1 MTSFLNAT
9 PIFSYRILSLLYSL
23 ILSLLII
30 SLKKNFTSVQ
40 LFPFNRALYLRT
52 IRIYLKPLASPLI
65 PNIQIIFNPILA
77 RYRYRLDQKNFQKKN
92 PMESL
97 LIPNIQIFS
106 FHSRSIS
113 IGLEKFRKKDPVKS
127 SSRGKRWGNRAKRR
141 EIRATI
147 KLKARAFP
155 DKFSGIKG

>member
-9 PIFSYRILSLLYSL
+9 PILSYRILSLLYSL

-40 LFPFNRALYLRT
+40 LFPFNRALYLQT

-77 RYRYRLDQKNFQKKN
+77 RYRYRLDQKNFQKKISHGISAN
-92 PMESL
+92 SKYPNFF
-97 LIPNIQIFS
+97 IPFSVNIDRVGKIS
-106 FHSRSIS
+106 KKRS
-113 IGLEKFRKKDPVKS
+113 
-127 SSRGKRWGNRAKRR
+127 R
-141 EIRATI
+141 EILITWEEVRQPRETP
-147 KLKARAFP
+147 RNSCN
-155 DKFSGIKG
+155 D

>member
-9 PIFSYRILSLLYSL
+9 PILSYRILSLLYSL

-77 RYRYRLDQKNFQKKN
+77 RYRYRLDQKNFQKKSHGISAN
-92 PMESL
+92 SKYPNFF
-97 LIPNIQIFS
+97 IPFSVNIDRVGKIS
-106 FHSRSIS
+106 KKRS
-113 IGLEKFRKKDPVKS
+113 
-127 SSRGKRWGNRAKRR
+127 R
-141 EIRATI
+141 EILITREEVRQPRETP
-147 KLKARAFP
+147 RNSCN
-155 DKFSGIKG
+155 D